1 MRGTR
6 ERKHPHYLKGVLHC
20 GVCGRRL
27 SIQHSKGR
35 YTYFFCLGQKNDPT
49 GTCRERYVA
58 ADDLEAQVE
67 QLYTAIQ
74 LPGSWAE
81 RLREE
86 LDAEVIARQ
95 RADAAQRELLTR
107 RVAKAEA
114 ERRTLLDADY
124 SGAID
129 VPTLKVEQARIG
141 ADLTAAKD
149 RLADLDAD
157 LTERQE
163 ILELAVTFATR
174 CGDAYRKATDRKATD
189 RTRKQFSAAV
199 FTRLAARRETRLAAR
214 RERRADLPPG
224 AAAALRRHL
233 QRARVRIRD
242 TRAGDGNRTRVL
254 SLGS

>member
-1 MRGTR
+1 MRT
-6 ERKHPHYLKGVLHC
+6 P
-20 GVCGRRL
+20 
-27 SIQHSKGR
+27 
-35 YTYFFCLGQKNDPT
+35 
-49 GTCRERYVA
+49 
-58 ADDLEAQVE
+58 
-67 QLYTAIQ
+67 
-74 LPGSWAE
+74 
-81 RLREE
+81 
-86 LDAEVIARQ
+86 
-95 RADAAQRELLTR
+95 AQRELLTR

-141 ADLTAAKD
+141 ADLATAHD
-149 RLADLDAD
+149 RLADLDAN
-157 LTERQE
+157 LTEWQE
-163 ILELAVTFATR
+163 ILELAATFAAR

-199 FTRLAARRETRLAAR
+199 FTRLAAR

-254 SLGS
+254 SLGIAPRRPAADRGGVSWLVNGGARHPADRAGRRRTRDIRVISVR

>member
-1 MRGTR
+1 MRT
-6 ERKHPHYLKGVLHC
+6 P
-20 GVCGRRL
+20 
-27 SIQHSKGR
+27 
-35 YTYFFCLGQKNDPT
+35 
-49 GTCRERYVA
+49 
-58 ADDLEAQVE
+58 
-67 QLYTAIQ
+67 
-74 LPGSWAE
+74 
-81 RLREE
+81 
-86 LDAEVIARQ
+86 
-95 RADAAQRELLTR
+95 AQRELLTR

-189 RTRKQFSAAV
+189 RKATDRTRKQFSAAV

-224 AAAALRRHL
+224 APAALRRHL

-242 TRAGDGNRTRVL
+242 TGAGDGNRTRVL
-254 SLGS
+254 SLGIAPRRPAADRGDVSWLVNGGARHPADRAGQRRTRDIRVISA

>member
-1 MRGTR
+1 MRT
-6 ERKHPHYLKGVLHC
+6 P
-20 GVCGRRL
+20 
-27 SIQHSKGR
+27 
-35 YTYFFCLGQKNDPT
+35 
-49 GTCRERYVA
+49 
-58 ADDLEAQVE
+58 
-67 QLYTAIQ
+67 
-74 LPGSWAE
+74 
-81 RLREE
+81 
-86 LDAEVIARQ
+86 
-95 RADAAQRELLTR
+95 AQRELLTR

-199 FTRLAARRETRLAAR
+199 FTRLAARRE
-214 RERRADLPPG
+214 RRADLPPG

-254 SLGS
+254 SLGIAPRRPAADRGGVSWLVNGGARHPADRAGQRRTRDIRVISVR